1 MDLPFGL
8 TPSQLKGALRLALQ
22 SAFAAIGAY
31 GLLQALGIPEVFV
44 GVLSAVLVVGPSI
57 GNTFSEA
64 KGRIVSTLVGSA
76 IGFVLVSFM
85 PWGVGTAV
93 SLGLCMFVI
102 NMIAHFKPSWRYGV
116 VAAVA
121 IALGSEN
128 NTITMTL
135 NRLISIGI
143 GVTVGIFVSLSVLP
157 DKAEDRARRY
167 LRRALRNASRRFEI
181 AVANTRVAKEEQED
195 SGETAD
201 NFYTNLS
208 YAKGAAQA
216 IKFNKDQS
224 IILQQIENTEKLY
237 NSILI
242 IHRVADQS
250 EKGVSDEEAGIEENA
265 EELKEMACSLIKQLA
280 NQEQKQDIDLEEF
293 TQLVQTTQKN
303 INTNANN
310 KEVNIRR
317 HTFIFGLTEIRDS
330 IHHLLECLQEESK

>member
-1 MDLPFGL
+1 MQLPFNL

-64 KGRIVSTLVGSA
+64 KGRVISTLVGSA
-76 IGFVLVSFM
+76 IGFGLVSFM

-128 NTITMTL
+128 NTITMTI

-143 GVTVGIFVSLSVLP
+143 GVSVGIFVSLSVLP
-157 DKAEDRARRY
+157 DKAESRARRY

-181 AVANTRVAKEEQED
+181 AIENTRVAKKEQEEA
-195 SGETAD
+195 GETAD
-201 NFYTNLS
+201 DFYTNLS
-208 YAKGAAQA
+208 YAQGAAQS
-216 IKFNKDQS
+216 IKFNKNKS
-224 IILQQIENTEKLY
+224 TILQQIENTEKLY

-250 EKGVSDEEAGIEENA
+250 EKGVSDQEAGIEKNA
-265 EELKEMACSLIKQLA
+265 EEVKKMACSILKQLA
-280 NQEQKQDIDLEEF
+280 NKESKKSIHLEEF
-293 TQLVQTTQKN
+293 NQLIKTTQQN
-303 INTNANN
+303 LHTDA
-310 KEVNIRR
+310 EDRELNIRR

-330 IHHLLECLQEESK
+330 IQNLLECMQEETA